1 VAHTP
6 DLVIGCGAGFA
17 GDRSDAALPVI
28 EALSTYDCPR
38 FLIYEVLAE
47 RTLAIAQKLK
57 LSDPAKGYS
66 PWLEKYLVAALPLCL
81 ENNIRIVA
89 NFGSANASA
98 AAHRIQQLV
107 IESSDQANHLPKVA
121 YVEGDDLLAHMDV
134 AAVAKLPCI
143 EGTTIDNSPVVAA
156 NAYLGASSLL
166 GAIKSDADVIVVGRT
181 TDTALVLAPLI
192 HTLNISSH
200 DYDLLAAGILA
211 GHLIECGSQVSGGYF
226 ADPPLK
232 PVNNLANTGFPVLEF
247 SANGGI
253 VVTKPDNTGG
263 VVNRSTVV
271 EQLLYEI
278 HDPSAYLTPDVILDL
293 TGVTVTEDSPNR
305 VSVSGARGRKPTD
318 TLKATVSLDSGWLG
332 EAEITYAG
340 NNALARAELAA
351 TIVSDRLMQ
360 HGVEEEIRID
370 LIGASS
376 VFDNNSSAQR
386 RSYPPAADGEYRL
399 RAAVRSR
406 HRHVA
411 EMLTDEVLALYCCG
425 PAGGGGARH
434 CVTPSLTT
442 ASILI
447 DREVVESRV
456 KSFMLN
462 EKGRKRE
469 IT

>member
-1 VAHTP
+1 MANSP

-17 GDRSDAALPVI
+17 GDRFDAALPVI
-28 EALSTYDCPR
+28 AALSTYDCPR

-57 LSDPAKGYS
+57 LTDPGKGYS
-66 PWLEKYLVAALPLCL
+66 PWLEKYLAAALPLCL

-98 AAHRIQQLV
+98 AAHRIHQLG
-107 IESSDQANHLPKVA
+107 IESGDRIARLPKVA
-121 YVEGDDLLAHMDV
+121 YVEGDDLLTYMDV
-134 AAVAKLPCI
+134 AEVGQLPCI
-143 EGTTIDNSPVVAA
+143 EGTVIGDSPVVAA

-166 GAIKSDADVIVVGRT
+166 NALNTDADVIVVGRT
-181 TDTALVLAPLI
+181 TDSALVLAPLI
-192 HTLNISSH
+192 QSLNILPN

-211 GHLIECGSQVSGGYF
+211 GHLIECGSQITGGYF

-232 PVNNLANTGFPVLEF
+232 AVDNLANTGFPVLEF
-247 SANGGI
+247 SADGSL
-253 VVTKPDNTGG
+253 VVTKPEKTGG
-263 VVNRSTVV
+263 IVNRATVI

-293 TGVTVTEDSPNR
+293 SGVTVSEESENR

-318 TLKATVSLDSGWLG
+318 TLKATVSLDAGWLG

-351 TIVSDRLMQ
+351 SIVGERLSQ
-360 HGVEEEIRID
+360 RGVEEQIRID

-386 RSYPPAADGEYRL
+386 RSQIPAADGEYRL
-399 RAAVRSR
+399 RAAIRST

-411 EMLTDEVLALYCCG
+411 EMLTDEVLSLYCCG
-425 PAGGGGARH
+425 PAGGGGVRH
-434 CVTPSLTT
+434 SVTPSLTT
-442 ASILI
+442 ASVLLE
-447 DREVVESRV
+447 RNSVETRV
-456 KSFMLN
+456 KSYLLS
-462 EKGRKRE
+462 ESGELRE
-469 IT
+469 LA